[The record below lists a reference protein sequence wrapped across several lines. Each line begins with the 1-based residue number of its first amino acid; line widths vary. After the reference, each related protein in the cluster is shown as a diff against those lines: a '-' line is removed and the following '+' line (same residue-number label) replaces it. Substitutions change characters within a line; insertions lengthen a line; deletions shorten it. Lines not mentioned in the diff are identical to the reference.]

1 MSEQEFFQNMVRL
14 LTEAENVR
22 LSVKALQDN
31 GKEAELD
38 VKTLKAAAALYVKDN
53 FSEKRAEATTV
64 FNKYEEL
71 TNG

>member
-1 MSEQEFFQNMVRL
+1 MNEQEFFQNMVRL

-38 VKTLKAAAALYVKDN
+38 VKTLKAAAALYVKN
-53 FSEKRAEATTV
+53 IFEEKSEEFAKVRLA
-64 FNKYEEL
+64 YE
-71 TNG
+71 TYAD

>member
-38 VKTLKAAAALYVKDN
+38 VKTLRAAAALYVKN
-53 FSEKRAEATTV
+53 VFEEKSEEFTKIKEA
-64 FNKYEEL
+64 YGRL
-71 TNG
+71 AD